1 MLYSLTL
8 CSNRSI
14 ITTPK
19 HKEPKMAKDKVTA
32 KIDRDV
38 YKKLQQV
45 KLDQELQTI
54 TEAILYLIENQEK

>member
-1 MLYSLTL
+1 
-8 CSNRSI
+8 
-14 ITTPK
+14 
-19 HKEPKMAKDKVTA
+19 MAKDKVTA